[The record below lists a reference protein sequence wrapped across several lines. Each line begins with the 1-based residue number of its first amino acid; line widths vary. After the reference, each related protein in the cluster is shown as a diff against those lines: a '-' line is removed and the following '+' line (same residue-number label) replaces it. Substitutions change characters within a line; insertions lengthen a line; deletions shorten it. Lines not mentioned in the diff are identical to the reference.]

1 MQEHKKNEYTFL
13 NGNFIYFLNFSESF
27 RELSSTTLHYVPK
40 IVTDLCTMHQHNIIN
55 SSKTE
60 KKISFNYFQG
70 RQSVPKSGRSER
82 DGERNFGV
90 APKNVLL
97 KGYFCPT
104 FWGGAE

>member
-40 IVTDLCTMHQHNIIN
+40 IVTDLCTMHQHNIID

-60 KKISFNYFQG
+60 NKFHLKLFHTISFYGAHPVKIDNYWQ
-70 RQSVPKSGRSER
+70 V
-82 DGERNFGV
+82 
-90 APKNVLL
+90 
-97 KGYFCPT
+97 
-104 FWGGAE
+104 